1 MATNTLF
8 ITVVGSGTTTGL
20 TAVGADTNARDVTL
34 TCTGP
39 VYVIF
44 DDVTGTANSSL
55 NTKPLVLAAGNVI
68 NLPNVVMSKCFIR
81 SQSVS
86 ATAAS
91 MVWYTPS

>member
-20 TAVGADTNARDVTL
+20 AAVGPDTNARDVTL

-44 DDVTGTANSSL
+44 DEIAANANGAL
-55 NTKPLVLAAGNVI
+55 GARPLTLAAGNII

-81 SQSVS
+81 SQTTSG
-86 ATAAS
+86 TAAS
-91 MVWYTPS
+91 MMWYTPS

>member
-20 TAVGADTNARDVTL
+20 VAVGTDTNARDITM

-44 DDVTGTANSSL
+44 DDVTANANAAL
-55 NTKPLVLAAGNVI
+55 GNRPLTLAAGNII

-81 SQSVS
+81 SQTASV
-86 ATAAS
+86 TAAS
-91 MVWYTPS
+91 IVWYTPS